1 MRVFPLL
8 FALLLWSGFS
18 TTTVAQDTWDPCP
31 AEAYHQ
37 FDFWIGDWDVTN
49 RFLQADTTWAV
60 VGHATNRVY
69 PVLNGC
75 AIIEHWEGNMGPR
88 PIRGFSIRA
97 YDAVKEK
104 WVLVLNWPSPNRAG
118 FGLLEGVF
126 THGRGEF
133 FSEGTNQQGQPML
146 TRYSFSDINE
156 QTFRWDAAYST
167 SKGREWYTN
176 WIMEFS
182 RRDLMTDIPLFNGP
196 SQSPAWCN
204 EDAYRAFDFTL
215 GKWTGTETLT
225 HADGRT
231 LERPVALETY
241 HILEGCA
248 LIDFF
253 ESTDPASR
261 YEAYD
266 IRSFETSNGQ
276 WAAYTLDTDQLRFAH
291 WEGTVTNNEATLTAT
306 RTLDGE
312 TVLLRTIWSDIT
324 ETGFTR
330 TAAQSRDQGTTWTTT
345 RHATLTRK
353 R

>member
-1 MRVFPLL
+1 MRTSSLIFAACLL
-8 FALLLWSGFS
+8 AIWATPAS
-18 TTTVAQDTWDPCP
+18 AQDTWDPCP
-31 AEAYHQ
+31 AEAYHE
-37 FDFWIGDWDVTN
+37 FDFWIGDWNVTN

-60 VGHATNRVY
+60 IGTATNRVY

-88 PIRGFSIRA
+88 AIRGFSIRA
-97 YDAVKEK
+97 YDAVREK
-104 WVLVLNWPSPNRAG
+104 WILVLNWPRPNRAS

-146 TRYSFSDINE
+146 TRYSFADIND

-182 RRDLMTDIPLFNGP
+182 RRDSMTDIPLFNGP
-196 SQSPAWCN
+196 SQAPAWCD
-204 EDAYRAFDFTL
+204 EDDYRAFDFTL
-215 GKWTGTETLT
+215 GKWTGAETLT
-225 HADGRT
+225 HTDGTTTERT
-231 LERPVALETY
+231 IALETY

-253 ESTDPASR
+253 ESTDPGSR

-266 IRSFETSNGQ
+266 IRSFEAGNGK
-276 WAAYTLDTDQLRFAH
+276 WAAYTLDTDRLRFDR
-291 WEGTVTNNEATLTAT
+291 WEGTVMDDTATLTAT
-306 RTLDGE
+306 RTVDDATILI
-312 TVLLRTIWSDIT
+312 RTTWSDIT
-324 ETGFTR
+324 ETSFVR
-330 TAAQSRDQGTTWTTT
+330 TVAQSRDDGSTWTTIKQ
-345 RHATLTRK
+345 ATLTRK
-353 R
+353 P